1 MLKDVPYSIIQQD
14 ERPYEI
20 MLLRDQHG
28 NTLTDIAKEY
38 ELSVTRTV
46 QVYNKIKITQIRL
59 YINHIAFVLGHEDIS
74 QVRKVFDAAYDCY
87 QEWTYACAYLE
98 RQYRKILDDYRA
110 GEPGMPLQFIK
121 NMPPFRAK
129 LSKKVITRLIEMR
142 EAEKAS
148 YISIA
153 NKLRVTREKAKHTY
167 EWFYHKQV
175 LEILKAKEKQI
186 WGFDEKRALWDYYFK
201 GYRTSKKRYDALTS
215 GITSET

>member
-74 QVRKVFDAAYDCY
+74 QVRKIFDAAYDCY

-98 RQYRKILDDYRA
+98 RQYKKILDDYRA

-153 NKLRVTREKAKHTY
+153 NELRVTREKAKHTY

-215 GITSET
+215 EITSET